1 MSIQMTPEQFRAF
14 LDQSGQ
20 RVKAETTGDE
30 HVPVRL
36 TLWRRSGLRI
46 GHWLLLGW
54 AILAVLAGQW
64 FSIPVLALFLIA
76 VWDIHHTSKG
86 IEELLAGLNKA
97 GVIDTPT
104 KVVTPP
110 LRDHTRGKESK

>member
-1 MSIQMTPEQFRAF
+1 MSQAQFKSFLEQT
-14 LDQSGQ
+14 GQ
-20 RVKAETTGDE
+20 QVKAEPTSDE

-46 GHWLLLGW
+46 GHWILLAW
-54 AILAVLAGQW
+54 AIFAVLTGSW

-76 VWDIHHTSKG
+76 CWDIHHTNKG
-86 IEELLAGLNKA
+86 IEELLAGLNAA
-97 GVIDTPT
+97 GLIDTPT